1 MKLQETN
8 SPTLEVAA
16 DFKLE
21 FVPVMGAFIITFR
34 SQLLD
39 AEALTTG
46 PIRQTTPVAL
56 TPAIAREL
64 HGMLGQALAAVAS
77 LGTGGSGTPSGDRP
91 KH

>member
-8 SPTLEVAA
+8 SPTLEVVA
-16 DFKLE
+16 DFTLE
-21 FVPVMGAFIITFR
+21 FVPMMGAFIITFR

-56 TPAIAREL
+56 TPGIAREL
-64 HGMLGQALAAVAS
+64 HGMLGQALAAMSS
-77 LGTGGSGTPSGDRP
+77 LENGGSGTLPGGRP
-91 KH
+91 TQ